1 MSATDDRGSY
11 LLDLL
16 DHDGIAFGD
25 SVEVQLIGSDVELR
39 WPCGETITFNLE
51 ALEEHVYEAYQISKV
66 SSRARL
72 PLDDLGMEWMMLRH
86 DQGRLIAT
94 EQGDTPARFSYEQV
108 SAMLRQAIADSKAV
122 VE

>member
-16 DHDGIAFGD
+16 DHEGIAYGD
-25 SVEVQLIGSDVELR
+25 VVEVQLIGSDVELR
-39 WPCGETITFNLE
+39 WPCGETLSFNVEVLD
-51 ALEEHVYEAYQISKV
+51 EHVWEAYHVSKV
-66 SSRARL
+66 SKRARL

-86 DQGRLIAT
+86 DQGWLIAT
-94 EQGDTPARFSYEQV
+94 EQGDVAARFSFEQV
-108 SAMLRQAIADSKAV
+108 DSMLFRAKADMKAV